1 MDMDEPMKPLL
12 SADEVAR
19 ILNVSRITVYRL
31 VKRGELT
38 VKKIGSK
45 LRFDCEEIQKF
56 LTHV

>member
-1 MDMDEPMKPLL
+1 MDEPMKPLL